1 MSTETEEG
9 YCSTCF
15 KQTKHKLIQQNYIRR
30 NTYECTGCGA
40 STLICRFCNNFTN
53 SGSKWDDELC
63 AEHSGEIANFAML
76 NHKLDNLEDYKTLFK
91 RESINFKKVGTI
103 TAATIG
109 TAAVITPLAFV
120 AAPAIG
126 GAIGTGLMGL
136 SGAAATNA
144 GLAAIGGGAIAAG
157 GMGIAG
163 GAAILGATGAALG
176 GTLGGVISN
185 SYFGDIDGFGIKK
198 VKDGKGKIVIFI
210 DGFLTQKNTETR
222 DWEEELKK
230 LYPNNPWYY
239 LTWESKRLYDLGKQ
253 ISGHSGKEAIEK
265 ALFELAKKATKE
277 GAKKVGPLGAALT
290 ALGIVNN
297 PWTVACT
304 KAGQTGILLA
314 DILARTDKEYIL
326 CGHSLGARVI
336 YYTLESLS
344 TKNRKFINTVHLLG
358 GAVGS
363 SKKDWEKAKTAVTD
377 KIVNY
382 KSSNDYVLATM
393 YKAGTFFMSNPI
405 GRNNIMVEDIINV
418 DTTSIVKG
426 HTKYKE
432 NFALFAKV

>member
-1 MSTETEEG
+1 MSTKTEEG

-15 KQTKHKLIQQNYIRR
+15 KKTKHKLVQQNYLRR
-30 NTYECTGCGA
+30 NTYKCTNCGA
-40 STLICRFCNNFTN
+40 LTLMCRLCNNFTN
-53 SGSKWDDELC
+53 GSRKWDDELC
-63 AEHSGEIANFAML
+63 AEHNGEIANFTML
-76 NHKLDNLEDYKTLFK
+76 NHKLDNLEDYEILFK

-109 TAAVITPLAFV
+109 TAAVITPLAFA

-126 GAIGTGLMGL
+126 GAIGSVMGL
-136 SGAAATNA
+136 SGAVATNA

-157 GMGIAG
+157 GMGMAG

-185 SYFGDIDGFGIKK
+185 SYFGDIDGFKIKK
-198 VKDGKGKIVIFI
+198 VKNGTGKIVIFI
-210 DGFLTQKNTETR
+210 DGFLTQKNTETK
-222 DWEEELKK
+222 DWEKELKK

-253 ISGHSGKEAIEK
+253 IGGHGGKEAIEK
-265 ALFELAKKATKE
+265 TLLSLAKKATKE
-277 GAKKVGPLGAALT
+277 GAKKVGPLGLALT

-297 PWTVACT
+297 PWSVACT
-304 KAGQTGILLA
+304 KAGQTGVLLA
-314 DILARTDKEYIL
+314 DIIARTNKEYIL

-336 YYTLESLS
+336 YYALESLS
-344 TKNRKFINTVHLLG
+344 TKNKKFIYTAHLLG

-363 SKKDWEKAKTAVTD
+363 SKKDWEKAIKAVTN
-377 KIVNY
+377 KIINY
-382 KSSNDYVLATM
+382 KSNNDYVLATM
-393 YKAGTFFMSNPI
+393 YKVGTFFTSNPI
-405 GRNNIMVEDIINV
+405 GRNNIMVKNIVNV

-432 NFALFAKV
+432 NFALFARV